1 MGTAEKAFKNHSTCK
16 ETNFL
21 WNDCVK
27 LAFFHEYCSLNYKL
41 NN

>member
-1 MGTAEKAFKNHSTCK
+1 MGTVGKVIKYHSTCK

-21 WNDCVK
+21 WNDYVK
-27 LAFFHEYCSLNYKL
+27 LAFFHEYCSLNHKL